1 MKKHAFLAVSSI
13 LLVSVCLWAGQ
24 FARDAW
30 SAPSD
35 GAGPD
40 DTAAEYALTAGGDE
54 PARGTILFEYYWGAD
69 GTISSLESLPT
80 FPNYPDDR
88 EWRTSLEGPTDWR
101 DHYVT
106 YVRGYLYPPATGN
119 YTFWIASDDQS
130 QLWLSTD
137 ETPGH
142 AVQIASVLVWTPAR
156 DFDNTGGGAGGPQQK
171 SAPIRLTAGKRYYI
185 EALQAEGIGGDN
197 LAVAWQ
203 GPGIPNRTI
212 IAGKYLSPLIGP
224 QDVTDPNLL
233 GWWKLDETSGMTAA
247 DASGNGHDGAIQGTP
262 TRVDG
267 PPGFGKALHYNGQNP
282 ASGWVNCGTWN
293 PSAAT
298 GQLTVTFW
306 AKWAGPVG
314 PNNWQGVVGKR
325 NDWDSTGANQMWEF
339 EIDATNNQIRFFR
352 GDSYPNCGGR
362 ILPIG
367 EWTHVAATFDGATL
381 VFYID
386 GQETGRGAFSFGP
399 TTDAM
404 ITIGCD
410 DSFGWNSFNG
420 ALDDV
425 RIYDRA
431 LLPGEIRWLTGLFQ
445 GEYFANMTLSGSPAL
460 TRLDREINFNWG
472 TGEVFPGTSDW
483 CSVRWTGEV
492 EPAFTEPYTFYV
504 NADDGA
510 RLWLDDDLIIDAW
523 QDQAATEYASQPIP
537 LVAGQRYHIRL
548 EWYEN
553 GAEAVCELRWSS
565 PSTPKQVIPS
575 GRLHPPEPGSGGGTS
590 SGSASMTLKPTS
602 GPVGTVIAITGSGFA
617 ANTSGN
623 VISPWVSKLLTTTPD
638 GAFSTTVTVPEKT
651 PGGDYPFAADFPLG
665 GIEEALATFTVTGSI
680 TLNPASGHVGD
691 AITITG
697 TGFAGSASG
706 NVIFAGVSQPVT
718 TAPDGTFSTT
728 MTVPTVPAGNHSV
741 QADIPSGTPPEA
753 SAVFEVVPKIT
764 LTPRTARVGQKVTIT
779 GTGFQERIGGSVFCD
794 VNGNGRYD
802 SGEPSISVTTTLYG
816 MFTGYWNVPAG
827 TPPGLYDILADC
839 PIGSPIEDSE
849 TLVVVAGP

>member
-1 MKKHAFLAVSSI
+1 MKRHAFLAVVI
-13 LLVSVCLWAGQ
+13 TLLVSGCLWAAQ
-24 FARDAW
+24 P
-30 SAPSD
+30 APSD
-35 GAGPD
+35 GTGPD
-40 DTAAEYALTAGGDE
+40 DTAAEYALTAAGDE
-54 PARGTILFEYYWGAD
+54 PARGTILFEYYWGID
-69 GTISSLESLPT
+69 GSLSSLQGLPT

-88 EWRTSLEGPTDWR
+88 DWRASLEGPTDWR
-101 DHYVT
+101 DHYGT
-106 YVRGYLYPPATGN
+106 YVRGYLYPPATGS

-130 QLWLSTD
+130 QLWLSKD
-137 ETPGH
+137 ESPGH

-156 DFDNTGGGAGGPQQK
+156 DFDNTGGGFGGPQQK
-171 SAPIRLTAGKRYYI
+171 SSPIPLTAGKRYYI
-185 EALQAEGIGGDN
+185 EVLQSEGIGGDN

-203 GPGIPNRTI
+203 GPGIRDRTI

-224 QDVTDPNLL
+224 QDVIDPNLI
-233 GWWKLDETSGMTAA
+233 GWWKLDETSGTTAA
-247 DASGNGHDGAIQGTP
+247 DSSGNGHDGAIQGTP

-267 PPGFGKALHYNGQNP
+267 PPGFDKALHYNGQNP
-282 ASGWVNCGTWN
+282 AAGWVNCGTWN

-298 GQLTVTFW
+298 GQLTATFW

-362 ILPIG
+362 ILPIA

-399 TTDAM
+399 TTDAV

-410 DSFGWNSFNG
+410 SSFGWNSFNG

-431 LLPGEIRWLTGLFQ
+431 LLAGEIRWLTCLFQ
-445 GEYFANMTLSGSPAL
+445 GEYFTNMTLSGSPAL

-472 TGEVFPGTSDW
+472 AGEVFPGTPDW

-510 RLWLDDDLIIDAW
+510 RLWLDDDLIINAW
-523 QDQAATEYASQPIP
+523 QDQAATEYASAPVQ
-537 LVAGQRYHIRL
+537 LAAGQRCHIRL

-553 GAEAVCELRWSS
+553 TGEAVCELRWSS
-565 PSTPKQVIPS
+565 PSTPKQVIQSCRQQRPGTS
-575 GRLHPPEPGSGGGTS
+575 PGSNPT
-590 SGSASMTLKPTS
+590 MTLNPTS
-602 GPVGTVIAITGSGFA
+602 GPVGTTITITGSGYA
-617 ANTSGN
+617 ASTDGN

-638 GAFSTTVTVPEKT
+638 GVFSTTVTVPEKT
-651 PGGDYPFAADFPLG
+651 PGGDYRIVADFPFG
-665 GIEEALATFTVTGSI
+665 GPEEASATFTVTGSL
-680 TLNPASGHVGD
+680 TVSPTSGHVGD
-691 AITITG
+691 MITITG
-697 TGFAGSASG
+697 RGFAASTSG
-706 NVIFAGVSQPVT
+706 NVTLGGTSASVT
-718 TAPDGTFSTT
+718 TSATGTFSTT
-728 MTVPTVPAGNHSV
+728 MTVPLLPAGNHSV
-741 QADIPSGTPPEA
+741 DADIPSGGSQEA
-753 SAVFEVVPKIT
+753 SAVFEVVPQIT
-764 LTPRTARVGQKVTIT
+764 LTPGTARVGQKVTIT
-779 GTGFQERIGGSVFCD
+779 GTGFRDRIGGRVFCD
-794 VNGNGRYD
+794 VNGNWRYD
-802 SGEPSISVTTTLYG
+802 DGEPSISVTTTLYG

-827 TPPGLYDILADC
+827 TPPGRYDILADC